1 VTNKRVLF
9 LNPAKGEFFTER
21 IHMGFTLLGQI
32 LSEAGCLVRV
42 IDYSFLNSIR
52 GKLKI
57 PTIEEAIA
65 DFKPD
70 VVGISV
76 FSYLYDESRE
86 IIDKVSGCTDA
97 PIMVGGPHV
106 TLFPEDFTDNKRVSH
121 VVRGE
126 AEAVI
131 SDMVANSRRT
141 SRPEVVDCLVPTAEQ
156 IPPINLDI
164 ALGSE
169 YMGDYQI
176 QLSRG
181 CPFNCSFC
189 NVDLIAGRRVRPRD
203 LELCLGQIEEAV
215 RNRPSIR
222 SVSITDDC
230 PTFNRKRFKEFLR
243 EFAKR
248 ELGTLLTIDNV
259 RADLVDEEMLQLYVL
274 AGGQNICL
282 GAESG
287 HPEVFKLVNKGE
299 SLDKVVDA
307 AGLIRKYGLQLGL
320 CFVIGLP
327 GDTMERH
334 MSSLALAKQLKPD
347 YIYWNMCTP
356 WPGTEVHEWFL
367 KHGELGDVKNF
378 LSLIDQRLN
387 YENPPAVSP
396 DFTKEERIRAW
407 LMSNLETYNIPI
419 FSISN
424 LRNFPANMSR
434 LLHLARKYRLYKSL
448 FIMLW
453 EFVSHKLWYEFR
465 KKMNIY
471 RVKKKRSQ
479 GAGE

>member
-1 VTNKRVLF
+1 MTKKRLLF
-9 LNPAKGEFFTER
+9 LNPAKGDFFTER
-21 IHMGFTLLGQI
+21 IHMGFTLLGQV
-32 LSEAGCLVRV
+32 LSEEGYQVRV

-57 PTIEEAIA
+57 PTVEEEVA
-65 DFKPD
+65 DFNPE

-76 FSYLYDESRE
+76 FSYLYDESLE
-86 IIDKVSGCTDA
+86 MIDRVSRCTDA

-106 TLFPEDFTDNKRVSH
+106 TLFPEDFTGDKRVSYI
-121 VVRGE
+121 VRGE
-126 AEAVI
+126 AEASI
-131 SDMVANSRRT
+131 SDIVARSGRT
-141 SRPEVVDCLVPTAEQ
+141 HRPEVVDCMVPTAEQ

-169 YMGDYQI
+169 YLGDYQI

-189 NVDLIAGRRVRPRD
+189 NVDLVAGRRVRLRD
-203 LELCLGQIEEAV
+203 LRLCLDQIEAV
-215 RNRPSIR
+215 VRSRPSIR

-230 PTFNRKRFKEFLR
+230 PTLNRKRFKEFLR

-248 ELGTLLTIDNV
+248 DLGTLLTIDNV

-287 HPEVFKLVNKGE
+287 HPEVFKMVNKGE
-299 SLDKVVDA
+299 SLDKVIDA
-307 AGLIRKYGLQLGL
+307 AGLIRKHGLQLGL

-334 MSSLALAKQLKPD
+334 MSSLALAKQLRPD

-356 WPGTEVHEWFL
+356 WPGTEVYEWFL
-367 KHGELGDVKNF
+367 KHGEMREVRNF
-378 LSLIDQRLN
+378 STLIDQRLN
-387 YENPPAVSP
+387 YMDPPAVSQN
-396 DFTKEERIRAW
+396 FTKEERVRAW

-424 LRNFPANMSR
+424 LRNLPANLLR
-434 LLHLARKYRLYKSL
+434 LFRLARKYRLYKSL
-448 FIMLW
+448 FIMMW
-453 EFVSHKLWYEFR
+453 EFISHKLWYELR
-465 KKMNIY
+465 KKRAVY
-471 RVKKKRSQ
+471 SRVRKVGTR
-479 GAGE
+479 A